1 MNTNDTISKVPIL
14 VFMEDHNICF
24 CMKDW
29 HHLGRKLPST
39 QFIVMPLAGY
49 GPQHQY
55 SDLAAKYII
64 TIIQDSK

>member
-29 HHLGRKLPST
+29 HHLGRKAPINSIHRDATSRLRTSASI
-39 QFIVMPLAGY
+39 F
-49 GPQHQY
+49 
-55 SDLAAKYII
+55 
-64 TIIQDSK
+64 

>member
-14 VFMEDHNICF
+14 VFMEDHDICF
-24 CMKDW
+24 CVKDW
-29 HHLGRKLPST
+29 HTLEGKLPST
-39 QFIVMPLAGY
+39 QFIMIPQAGY

-64 TIIQDSK
+64 AFIQNSK